1 MKLAKKLLIA
11 TAMTGLITTASVAA
25 HHGNHAAMVKEGEKL
40 FHTKSQGNCLA
51 CHDINGKKVDNPG
64 SLGPK
69 LTGLKYWDEKD
80 IYSVIYE
87 PYATRSKIGSMPS
100 FGKNGYLTD
109 HQIKALVAYLKTV
122 E

>member
-1 MKLAKKLLIA
+1 MKLAKRLLVA
-11 TAMTGLITTASVAA
+11 TAMAGLITTASLA
-25 HHGNHAAMVKEGEKL
+25 GGSNAAMVKEGEKL
-40 FHTKSQGNCLA
+40 FHTKKQGNCLA

-80 IYSVIYE
+80 LYSIIYE
-87 PYATRSKIGSMPS
+87 PYATRSKIGAMPS

>member
-11 TAMTGLITTASVAA
+11 TAMTGLITTASFA
-25 HHGNHAAMVKEGEKL
+25 GSNAAMVKEGEKI
-40 FHTKSQGNCLA
+40 FHAKKIGNCLA
-51 CHDINGKKVDNPG
+51 CHDINGKAVNNPG

-69 LTGLKYWDEKD
+69 LTGLAYWDEKD
-80 IYSVIYE
+80 LYSVIYD
-87 PYATRSKIGSMPS
+87 PYATRSKISAMPS

-122 E
+122 K

>member
-11 TAMTGLITTASVAA
+11 SAMTGLITTASVASS
-25 HHGNHAAMVKEGEKL
+25 NAAMVKEGEKL
-40 FHTKSQGNCLA
+40 FNTKKQGNCLA
-51 CHDINGKKVDNPG
+51 CHAVNGKNIINPG

-69 LTGLKYWDEKD
+69 LTGLKHWDEKD
-80 IYSVIYE
+80 LYSVIYD
-87 PYATRSKIGSMPS
+87 PYATRSKIGAMPA
-100 FGKNGYLTD
+100 FGKNAYLTD